1 MGQVTQ
7 SRLKLEDLDMARRKA
22 VDVAEEAKTDAVVEE
37 ATNQVTDSTE
47 SAPAEVEKAEEI
59 VAEEPTKEEVAEE
72 PAKEEVVEEPAK
84 EEPAKEEKVAEEPA
98 KKEAVVKIT
107 STAKSKTAPE
117 PAKEKKVTD
126 KTSASEFVKNVTI
139 YYTPTGNKVL
149 FSKYSGVVKNL
160 EKCENYI
167 KVSVFNKSTS
177 SFVDGYIHI

>member
-1 MGQVTQ
+1 
-7 SRLKLEDLDMARRKA
+7 MARRKA

-59 VAEEPTKEEVAEE
+59 VAEEPAKEEVAEE
-72 PAKEEVVEEPAK
+72 PAKEAVVEEPAK
-84 EEPAKEEKVAEEPA
+84 EETVAEEPA

-117 PAKEKKVTD
+117 PVKETKVTET
-126 KTSASEFVKNVTI
+126 TSASEFVKNATI

-149 FSKYSGVVKNL
+149 FSRYSGVVKNL

-177 SFVDGYIHI
+177 SFVVGYIHS